1 VIRAIW
7 GYLRDEVLPR
17 WQAVIFGSELWLA
30 IVIGITCGIWGD
42 DLALAHAK
50 VGDITSAVL
59 TYAAI
64 AFGFCLSGLSLVL
77 ALPDREF
84 ATRLARSSPT
94 GSRASHYSELIF
106 VFSWTA
112 IIHWLDVA
120 GSIALFVFCGS
131 EERVFPP
138 CDYARSKVNLLD
150 FVHREWFWIDRR
162 LVVFA
167 ATFLTVY
174 AVFQFLITLITLA
187 QVGRVYIDSLKA
199 SA

>member
-1 VIRAIW
+1 VIQAIRL
-7 GYLRDEVLPR
+7 YIRDEVLPR
-17 WQAVIFGSELWLA
+17 WREVVFGSELWLA
-30 IVIGITCGIWGD
+30 VAIALACGLWGNR
-42 DLALAHAK
+42 LALAHAK

-84 ATRLARSSPT
+84 ATRLAKSRPP
-94 GSRASHYSELIF
+94 GSKASHYSELVF

-120 GSIALFVFCGS
+120 GAIALFILCGS
-131 EERVFPP
+131 DERIFPA
-138 CDYARSKVNLLD
+138 CDHASAKELFGLI
-150 FVHREWFWIDRR
+150 HRECLWPDRR
-162 LVVFA
+162 LIVFA
-167 ATFLTVY
+167 ATFVTVY

-187 QVGRVYIDSLKA
+187 QVGRVYIDTLRT